1 MTLLV
6 FSSGEIQHMKMPV
19 GMNSKTMLSVK
30 ICELIFLQLKKLQFI
45 KCQKGE
51 LFEKVNFDFQ
61 KVELFCKMMNEKNT
75 KPNLRQISSLKHL
88 KKFLLKRKYLSLQFS
103 TNTNT
108 YVHI

>member
-6 FSSGEIQHMKMPV
+6 FPSGEIQHMKMPV

-88 KKFLLKRKYLSLQFS
+88 KKFLLKGNISF
-103 TNTNT
+103 TT
-108 YVHI
+108 I